1 MPEPVPEE
9 HLFTKSAAVVTPA
22 AGRLA
27 KVLTGSFAAEDAE
40 DDCLKPL
47 VALYRL
53 RGSRAVSVEPA
64 EKLDMGALLAPKLKL
79 VILRISAAVAAL
91 NGSERLEDTT

>member
-1 MPEPVPEE
+1 MLASCQLMEPASCADE
-9 HLFTKSAAVVTPA
+9 
-22 AGRLA
+22 RA

-79 VILRISAAVAAL
+79 VILSISAAVAAL
-91 NGSERLEDTT
+91 NGSERLEDAT